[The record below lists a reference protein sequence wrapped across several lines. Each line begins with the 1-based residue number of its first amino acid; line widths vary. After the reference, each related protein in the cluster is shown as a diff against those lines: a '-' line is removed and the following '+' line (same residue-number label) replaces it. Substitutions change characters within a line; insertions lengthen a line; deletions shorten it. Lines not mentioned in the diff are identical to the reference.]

1 MEREMT
7 ATDYQLPPLALF
19 DEYVPEDEITGRVEA
34 IRNVLESGKVRVKDI
49 NVSLTFNC
57 TTNPQP

>member
-1 MEREMT
+1 MINYMEREMT
-7 ATDYQLPPLALF
+7 ATDYQLPSLELF

-49 NVSLTFNC
+49 KPT
-57 TTNPQP
+57 